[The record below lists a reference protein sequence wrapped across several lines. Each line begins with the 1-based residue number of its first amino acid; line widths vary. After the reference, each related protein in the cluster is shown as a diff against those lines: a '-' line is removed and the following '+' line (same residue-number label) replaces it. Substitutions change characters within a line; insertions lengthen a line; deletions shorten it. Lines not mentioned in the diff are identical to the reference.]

1 MAVEYYPSAALDRP
15 STRISVDSSAIT
27 GTSSGS
33 DKLVMLVGSATGGQP
48 NTVYKVRNYV
58 QAKEIFR
65 GGELLDA
72 LELAWNPS
80 TNETGA
86 GDILAMRVEDA
97 TAATLVKG
105 PLTFTSKLFGT
116 EANAIQVAYEEEEI
130 ATVTTKN
137 LTVSFALDNYTR
149 VYRDLGNIFT
159 ITYDGTAA
167 YAGVEVVS
175 GALKL
180 YTGTDAATST
190 LAVSFVTGAG
200 VYENANVLVNAINSV
215 TGFHAVMPSSADKN
229 IKTSGLDLLAKSAVT
244 GSGKVITGITAD
256 IQKQLQYNPYVSVA
270 VGSGALTEF
279 VATNLTGGTDG
290 AVPESW
296 ANKFPHFANEGGYYL
311 VPVTE
316 KPAVHAEAVAF
327 VEERTENGDPMRVI
341 CGGDYDE
348 TADELLARAATLRN
362 ARATLVGFSS
372 TVTLDNGTIKQIPAY
387 LSATQVAGLASG
399 LPIGEPIT
407 FKHVKISN
415 LTKIFDSA
423 QLDMLNTA
431 GVVMTEFVRNRTET
445 SFRLVDDV
453 TTYNDRT
460 DPVRNQMAIGESNDF
475 LVSELKI
482 NLDNNFIGT
491 RVVNVSASLLK
502 SHIQSFLNTKKAN
515 DEIQDFDAEE
525 IQVVINGE
533 IASISMVVYP
543 VRGLKRI
550 EVSLVYKQQA
560 LTA

>member
-1 MAVEYYPSAALDRP
+1 M
-15 STRISVDSSAIT
+15 
-27 GTSSGS
+27 
-33 DKLVMLVGSATGGQP
+33 
-48 NTVYKVRNYV
+48 
-58 QAKEIFR
+58 
-65 GGELLDA
+65 
-72 LELAWNPS
+72 
-80 TNETGA
+80 
-86 GDILAMRVEDA
+86 
-97 TAATLVKG
+97 
-105 PLTFTSKLFGT
+105 
-116 EANAIQVAYEEEEI
+116 
-130 ATVTTKN
+130 
-137 LTVSFALDNYTR
+137 
-149 VYRDLGNIFT
+149 
-159 ITYDGTAA
+159 
-167 YAGVEVVS
+167 
-175 GALKL
+175 
-180 YTGTDAATST
+180 
-190 LAVSFVTGAG
+190 
-200 VYENANVLVNAINSV
+200 
-215 TGFHAVMPSSADKN
+215 
-229 IKTSGLDLLAKSAVT
+229 
-244 GSGKVITGITAD
+244 
-256 IQKQLQYNPYVSVA
+256 
-270 VGSGALTEF
+270 TEF
-279 VATNLTGGTDG
+279 IATNLTGGTDG

-296 ANKFPHFANEGGYYL
+296 ATKFPHFANEGGYYL

-348 TADELLARAATLRN
+348 TVDELLARAATLRN

-372 TVTLDNGTIKQIPAY
+372 TVTLDSGVVKQIPAY
-387 LSATQVAGLASG
+387 LSAAQVAGLASG